1 MKITR
6 MDIQELT
13 LSKQDLREIFAK
25 WARMTAAAVLRER
38 AEEEMMDSGGTFA
51 AMLDSGGTFAAMGY
65 ARFSDLLARCDNDP
79 MEVSKWF
86 TELFLKIASQLV
98 EDQQREE

>member
-25 WARMTAAAVLRER
+25 WARMKAAAVLRER

-51 AMLDSGGTFAAMGY
+51 AMGY
-65 ARFSDLLARCDNDP
+65 ARFSALLARCDNDP